1 MLPNIK
7 FQSAVLKKF
16 LFTEFSIK
24 LATHQTTEL
33 VSRMHGFSDYQSLLR
48 GVEKLA
54 KRIFDGKVVHIAASS
69 HYFSGEDEICY
80 FLAQILKLKRQR
92 FFAIEARG
100 HGSDSNGHRV
110 VLRSG
115 VPDHSDTQD
124 WGGFWTE
131 ANDLITAS
139 DIFEEVML
147 IDSGTFAQ
155 QATVME
161 AYSSSRPFQAGIIST
176 GEKGTWKKLDFLSTN
191 TDFSPV
197 YHVAISHTYANRTN
211 PQGVI
216 RLLNELENRAPD
228 APVVAWI
235 FEDDCATGRDR
246 RERDRAI
253 LPAGLDDNSRTL
265 EVTTLLEGLGRVD
278 TVNSRFF
285 APVMNALGRLGIPFI
300 RVPHYTGPRCFVTD
314 RLTPTAVAE
323 RDRITADIL
332 EQMRLLGMDD
342 VRSGARVR
350 D

>member
-16 LFTEFSIK
+16 LFTEFGIK

-80 FLAQILKLKRQR
+80 FLAQILKLKGQR
-92 FFAIEARG
+92 FFTIEARG
-100 HGSDSNGHRV
+100 HGPDSNGHRV

-115 VPDHSDTQD
+115 VPAHSDTQGMD
-124 WGGFWTE
+124 GFWTE
-131 ANDLITAS
+131 ANDLIAAS

-147 IDSGTFAQ
+147 VDSGTFAQ

-176 GEKGTWKKLDFLSTN
+176 GEKGTWRKLDFLSTH

-211 PQGVI
+211 PEGVI
-216 RLLNELENRAPD
+216 RLLDELENRAPD

-253 LPAGLDDNSRTL
+253 LPAGLDDFHTL
-265 EVTTLLEGLGRVD
+265 EATTLLEGLGRVD
-278 TVNSRFF
+278 TVNGRFF
-285 APVMNALGRLGIPFI
+285 APVMTALEQLGIPFI

-314 RLTPTAVAE
+314 RLAPATVAE
-323 RDRITADIL
+323 RDRITADLL
-332 EQMRLLGMDD
+332 EQMQLLGMDG
-342 VRSGARVR
+342 VRSGARVL